1 MVTNTGSLLLV
12 ARPGR
17 MLDGLQALLRT
28 IPEIEIA
35 GQADCESQALALI
48 AQLHP
53 ALVLLDSSLVFRE
66 QLPAIIQIKDG
77 YPHIGCIVLVENVQQ
92 QSAAREAGADI
103 VLIKGF
109 SIEMLR
115 AAIHQVLMKSGN
127 STN

>member
-1 MVTNTGSLLLV
+1 
-12 ARPGR
+12 

-35 GQADCESQALALI
+35 AQTDGESRALALI

-53 ALVLLDSSLVFRE
+53 AIVLLDSSLAFRE
-66 QLPAIIQIKDG
+66 QLPALRQIKDE
-77 YPHIGCIVLVENVQQ
+77 YPQTGCIVLVENVQQ
-92 QSAAREAGADI
+92 QSATREAGADI

-109 SIEMLR
+109 NIEMLR
-115 AAIHQVLMKSGN
+115 AAIHQILMKSGN